1 MAETSETARSPRSG
15 RTRSQALLTT
25 LGPVLVFFVVLIGFG
40 IADRI
45 QDGAN
50 STFLSVNTI
59 RTIPE
64 QTVIVAMAALGMT
77 IIIIAGG
84 IDLASGTAVALCST
98 TLAWCLKNNYG
109 IGVGVSAALGMG
121 ALTGLINGALIS
133 SLRIVPF
140 IVTLGTMSIFLG
152 VAKLIGNETTVSPS
166 IDQYPRWLSTIAYSP
181 VSPKWLIPSIV
192 PNFAISVWIVLGV
205 AVLTAAML
213 KYTVFG
219 RYVFAVG
226 SSEPTARLCGIN
238 VTAVRIAVY
247 TLAGLCVGMA
257 GVLQFTRLRS
267 GDPTSGS
274 GLELKII
281 AAAVIGGASLNGG
294 RGSILG
300 TLAGAAMMVVI
311 ESGCNALGIS
321 NSYTNIVIGAI
332 IIAAAALDQIRQR
345 RLAG

>member
-1 MAETSETARSPRSG
+1 MSEVSEPNRTTNAGRRRWRSFATA
-15 RTRSQALLTT
+15 
-25 LGPVLVFFVVLIGFG
+25 LGPVLVFFVVLLGFG
-40 IADRI
+40 VADRI
-45 QDGAN
+45 QDGSK

-64 QTVIVAMAALGMT
+64 QTVIVAMGALGMT
-77 IIIIAGG
+77 VIIIAGG

-98 TLAWCLKNNYG
+98 TLAWCLKYDYG
-109 IGVGVSAALGMG
+109 IGVGILAALGMG
-121 ALTGLINGALIS
+121 ALTGLVNGTLIS

-140 IVTLGTMSIFLG
+140 IVTLGTMSVFLG
-152 VAKLIGNETTVSPS
+152 TAKLIGNETTVSPS
-166 IDQYPRWLSTIAYSP
+166 INQYPAWLSTIAYSP
-181 VSPKWLIPSIV
+181 ATPKWLAYPII

-205 AVLTAAML
+205 ALLIAAML

-247 TLAGLCVGMA
+247 TLSGLCIGMA
-257 GVLQFTRLRS
+257 GILQFTRLRS
-267 GDPTSGS
+267 GDPTSGL

-332 IIAAAALDQIRQR
+332 IIAAAALDQVRQR